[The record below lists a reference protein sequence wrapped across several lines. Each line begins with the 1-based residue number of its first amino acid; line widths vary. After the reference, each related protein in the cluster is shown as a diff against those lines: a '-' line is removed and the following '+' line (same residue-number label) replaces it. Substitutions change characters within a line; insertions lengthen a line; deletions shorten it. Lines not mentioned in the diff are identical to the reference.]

1 MGVMVKLAS
10 GQEGERLAQKSLD
23 LSAQQLQVT
32 KAASLPVQDHP
43 TWHFDKA
50 ASSGH
55 VAVGLL
61 PWNSRAT

>member
-32 KAASLPVQDHP
+32 KAGSLPVQDHP
-43 TWHFDKA
+43 TCTSTKQPA
-50 ASSGH
+50 QAM
-55 VAVGLL
+55 
-61 PWNSRAT
+61 